1 MVTDASRAWASA
13 LVLMAVV
20 FVMMTEPCT
29 AFVRIPAS
37 SSGSSSSSSSSAA
50 KARYPWRGVML
61 AAATELRSMSPAPAA
76 QAPFLPPTSTTSKRI
91 QNIKDISLYKE
102 VLKDVTASEFALQ
115 LEVKTS
121 RENAKIDYEMLIAKL
136 RQHAEMLTARG
147 PAADATLIARIE
159 ATTERL
165 VELDRSLAEAGAGAT
180 GSGGSSSSSS
190 SSNSVKA
197 VADPATPDLLKEAAD
212 AMDTKRVRELKESL
226 RVIVREDGSV
236 DWDGATAAGK
246 EVAKFGT
253 ELWERLNGKEEGVP
267 SLAELVR
274 DAGKR
279 RPLLQGQTSAEPSLL
294 TCGLS
299 VRPLLLLSGGT
310 RAGAGARDRGN
321 PAPVAGRG
329 ARAGQLGG
337 GAAGPGRAQKPPAA
351 GTQGRAADQRRR
363 HR

>member
-37 SSGSSSSSSSSAA
+37 SGGSSSSSAA

-61 AAATELRSMSPAPAA
+61 AAATELRSTSPAPAA

-136 RQHAEMLTARG
+136 RQHAEVLIARG
-147 PAADATLIARIE
+147 RAADATLIARIE

-180 GSGGSSSSSS
+180 GSSSSSSSGGSS

-274 DAGKR
+274 DTGKR
-279 RPLLQGQTSAEPSLL
+279 RHLLPPCTVWRYGASLD
-294 TCGLS
+294 
-299 VRPLLLLSGGT
+299 PY
-310 RAGAGARDRGN
+310 
-321 PAPVAGRG
+321 
-329 ARAGQLGG
+329 
-337 GAAGPGRAQKPPAA
+337 
-351 GTQGRAADQRRR
+351 
-363 HR
+363 